1 MLVDKIREGINRR
14 LKKGRYNL
22 KNVMLNGLASSIF
35 TPPQLR
41 RIIYKWYGFII
52 PSTSTVYA
60 QCFCGAGNGDKG
72 KLRIGEHSYINY
84 RCFLDL
90 GNDII
95 IGNNV
100 AVAFECT
107 FINSTH
113 ETGDSY
119 QRAGKGYAL
128 PIKIEDGCWIGANTT
143 IMPGVTIAKGCII
156 AANSLVTKNTE
167 PNGLYIGKPAKR
179 IKELFV

>member
-1 MLVDKIREGINRR
+1 MLVDKIRESINRR

-22 KNVMLNGLASSIF
+22 KNFMLNGLASSIF
-35 TPPQLR
+35 TPQLR
-41 RIIYKWYGFII
+41 RIIYKWYGFIV

-90 GNDII
+90 GEDIT

-100 AVAFECT
+100 AVAFECI

-113 ETGDSY
+113 ET
-119 QRAGKGYAL
+119 R
-128 PIKIEDGCWIGANTT
+128 
-143 IMPGVTIAKGCII
+143 
-156 AANSLVTKNTE
+156 
-167 PNGLYIGKPAKR
+167 
-179 IKELFV
+179 